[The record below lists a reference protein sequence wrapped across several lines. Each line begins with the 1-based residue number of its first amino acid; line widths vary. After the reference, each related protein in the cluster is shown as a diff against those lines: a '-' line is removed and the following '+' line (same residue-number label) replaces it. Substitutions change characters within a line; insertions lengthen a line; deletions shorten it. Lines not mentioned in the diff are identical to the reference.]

1 MQLKVLW
8 PGKTHSGPLRELQ
21 AHYLKRINTLE
32 HCSLFETREARG
44 IPESQVEK
52 VKETEAAGLEKYFK
66 DDYIVCLFDKGREMD
81 SDQFSVFLDRTAMNQ
96 PHAITFVVGGFLG
109 LADRLLQK
117 ADMQLSLSRMT
128 FSHELTRVVLLEQIY
143 RALMIMKGRNY
154 AK

>member
-8 PGKTHSGPLRELQ
+8 PGKTRSGPLRELQ
-21 AHYLKRINTLE
+21 AHYLKRISTLE
-32 HCSLFETREARG
+32 RCTLFETREARG
-44 IPESQVEK
+44 IPESQEEK
-52 VKETEAAGLEKYFK
+52 IKEIEAAGLEKHLR

-81 SDQFSVFLDRTAMNQ
+81 SDQLAVFLDRTAMNQ

-109 LADRLLQK
+109 LSDRLLHK

-143 RALMIMKGRNY
+143 RALMIIKGRNY